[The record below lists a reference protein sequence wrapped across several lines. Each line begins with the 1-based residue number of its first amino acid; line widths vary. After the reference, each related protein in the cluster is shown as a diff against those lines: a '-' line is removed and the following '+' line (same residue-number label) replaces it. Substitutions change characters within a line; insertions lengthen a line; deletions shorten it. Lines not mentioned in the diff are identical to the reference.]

1 MFPAARNC
9 SPTARSV
16 LAFFLS
22 CALVNASDDIVL
34 LQLRATVEAGSPAS
48 ILAKPNEIRFPVAAA
63 NNSIQSQ
70 GSLAGEEGTGLPPIL
85 SRNVSV
91 ELAAKEAAHNFLGT
105 PARTLIVDGCSGS
118 SYMMALSWRLMRAH
132 GEFPWPLGEGGS
144 HKEDLIHKMFHVLSP
159 AEKKSMRQLDMTSAL
174 EMAMIAVSN
183 RTNSSIFFKTNTRIE
198 GWLPFFSARAKF
210 MKRNG
215 VKSAL
220 IFRRNLLDWNV
231 CRVRDC
237 FDGGFCGWPVD
248 EEGNPDQ
255 SCFSRRKDSSIV
267 TKAHL
272 KPKELA
278 SKMKQDFALRAQT
291 LKEFKRRGLVT
302 DAVYTEDLLKFEHG
316 SHGLDVSIA
325 TWRKVLVAWGLQPD
339 PAIIEKLLI
348 SEPLAGRLLNPP
360 AHSESIANIEEV
372 VQELRMSDLGRYL
385 RL

>member
-237 FDGGFCGWPVD
+237 FDEGHNGIPVD
-248 EEGNPDQ
+248 KNGKRDRT
-255 SCFSRRKDSSIV
+255 CFMRRWSRRV
-267 TKAHL
+267 TRARLNPEQIAKKLVEDA
-272 KPKELA
+272 KERAETLELLRKEGLA
-278 SKMKQDFALRAQT
+278 DEVIYS
-291 LKEFKRRGLVT
+291 
-302 DAVYTEDLLKFEHG
+302 EDLMSFERG
-316 SHGLDVSIA
+316 SRGFMKSIKSW
-325 TWRKVLVAWGLQPD
+325 TKVLSKLGIQPSR
-339 PAIIEKLLI
+339 AIIADVLAKEPTAGKLP
-348 SEPLAGRLLNPP
+348 EHEQP
-360 AHSESIANIEEV
+360 HSEVIDNLEEV
-372 VQELRMSDLGRYL
+372 APLLVENGLGHYL
-385 RL
+385 RI

>member
-1 MFPAARNC
+1 MNFYGACLLAFTLTIASEGAVLIQLQAAVQGGEARSNASAEGESRPMAGAASDSLPMRARPVSKKGEAAPFAQAMEKAIEVLQSDASGFNGTTARN
-9 SPTARSV
+9 
-16 LAFFLS
+16 
-22 CALVNASDDIVL
+22 
-34 LQLRATVEAGSPAS
+34 
-48 ILAKPNEIRFPVAAA
+48 
-63 NNSIQSQ
+63 
-70 GSLAGEEGTGLPPIL
+70 
-85 SRNVSV
+85 
-91 ELAAKEAAHNFLGT
+91 
-105 PARTLIVDGCSGS
+105 LIIDGCSGS
-118 SYMMALSWRLMRAH
+118 SYLMGLSFRLMQAH
-132 GEFPWPLGEGGS
+132 GELLWPVGEGGS
-144 HKEDLIHKMFHVLSP
+144 HKPDLMKKMFQLVSP
-159 AEKKSMRQLDMTSAL
+159 EEKEVMEGADLTSAL
-174 EMAMIAVSN
+174 RMAMHAAN
-183 RTNSSIFFKTNTRIE
+183 GRRNHTLLFKTNSRFE
-198 GWLPFFSARAKF
+198 GWEPSFQSRLFFLKKNR
-210 MKRNG
+210 
-215 VKSAL
+215 VKSVFVL
-220 IFRRNLLDWNV
+220 RRNLLDWNI